1 MLMELPGNEQF
12 LQAYENLGL
21 KKLTLSV
28 QLVFWA
34 VAKMFISRYTQPFTE
49 NECPVKFDGLSERM
63 AILIKVGLV
72 CLCPADEDS
81 DGTSGYVLS
90 HWAAKNLF
98 YGYDDLVRYDQV
110 TRHANLIRCA
120 DIDKKELFYS
130 EDAGKEIDALRNM
143 ISLNGFARVKSIMEG
158 KRRPAA
164 LLSLLWGPPGTGK
177 TETVRQLALQSGR
190 DVVVLDSSKV
200 FSSNWGASE
209 KLHREVFR
217 AYRYLAAVCSKVPI
231 MLLNEADSV
240 LSKRLTSIERAIDK
254 SENIISNIIL
264 EELEC
269 IEGIVIATTNLIDNL
284 DSAFERRF
292 LFKTLLSDPDE
303 PARVRIWKS
312 YLPELSDAEAS
323 ALASEYV
330 MTGAQISNVVTKR
343 DLAELYYDGDR
354 GYEYISDLCRKELIM
369 GKFSTTRYKRIGF

>member
-1 MLMELPGNEQF
+1 M
-12 LQAYENLGL
+12 
-21 KKLTLSV
+21 
-28 QLVFWA
+28 
-34 VAKMFISRYTQPFTE
+34 
-49 NECPVKFDGLSERM
+49 
-63 AILIKVGLV
+63 
-72 CLCPADEDS
+72 
-81 DGTSGYVLS
+81 
-90 HWAAKNLF
+90 
-98 YGYDDLVRYDQV
+98 
-110 TRHANLIRCA
+110 
-120 DIDKKELFYS
+120 
-130 EDAGKEIDALRNM
+130 
-143 ISLNGFARVKSIMEG
+143 
-158 KRRPAA
+158 
-164 LLSLLWGPPGTGK
+164 
-177 TETVRQLALQSGR
+177 
-190 DVVVLDSSKV
+190 